1 MTAKK
6 KHQAPSTKLQRSSKL
21 QTPRRRSGIG
31 ARPLGCRA
39 AAWYG
44 CAIIIPGIAV
54 FGRFCSLKAALR
66 RCCCGLFGAS
76 LELGAWS
83 LVLLLLTGC
92 TPAGP
97 RALLEG
103 QRLVEQ
109 GKYPQAVKKLRTATA
124 LLGTNAQ
131 AWN

>member
-1 MTAKK
+1 MAAKK
-6 KHQAPSTKLQRSSKL
+6 KHHNANHQAPSTKLQRSCKV
-21 QTPRRRSGIG
+21 QTPTRRSGIG

-66 RCCCGLFGAS
+66 CCCGLFGAS

-83 LVLLLLTGC
+83 LVLVLAIGC

-109 GKYPQAVKKLRTATA
+109 GKYPQAVKKLK
-124 LLGTNAQ
+124 
-131 AWN
+131 